1 MCIFLLNP
9 IWKFYFFLF
18 FPWCVILLFN
28 ITKNK
33 REREGVVV
41 PTSFVIVRYF
51 VVHIFGA
58 QPASGFGIVHE
69 LRLHHRHHGAVVL
82 VVLPPLL
89 LLVKNSPSSPP
100 PPLYLA
106 ITTTSLPPQSSLLEF
121 GGKRRLL
128 PAAEL

>member
-1 MCIFLLNP
+1 MYLPSQSYLEVLL
-9 IWKFYFFLF
+9 FFF

-41 PTSFVIVRYF
+41 PNFVIVRYF

-106 ITTTSLPPQSSLLEF
+106 ITTTSLLSPPF
-121 GGKRRLL
+121 
-128 PAAEL
+128 

>member
-1 MCIFLLNP
+1 MRDDIT
-9 IWKFYFFLF
+9 I
-18 FPWCVILLFN
+18 FN

-33 REREGVVV
+33 REREGGRCTNV
-41 PTSFVIVRYF
+41 VIVRYF

-89 LLVKNSPSSPP
+89 LLVKNSPSSPLP

-106 ITTTSLPPQSSLLEF
+106 ITTTTSLLSPPF
-121 GGKRRLL
+121 
-128 PAAEL
+128 